1 VPENACEN
9 VIGLVRYES
18 CLWVSH
24 RLLRSFL
31 LSGLYRAV
39 ADTFATAFPSLSK
52 SEFLDAFRSLGCYLV
67 DLSGQPVDHKARRA
81 RQCICR
87 AGEIRL
93 ARTIR
98 ELHPKALVT
107 IVRSIRPNVRRAKDR
122 AGWSGLYLELP
133 YPGRWHYYR
142 VEFARQLVPLV
153 RKTVRWRSRSN
164 IHAFRSCEY
173 CGLRILYHVLIAF
186 RGIGEIF
193 VLGNDAFEISSQMR
207 L

>member
-1 VPENACEN
+1 MPENACEN

-24 RLLRSFL
+24 RLPPVVSFIRQIRDFTVLLQTHLRLRFH
-31 LSGLYRAV
+31 RCRKRI
-39 ADTFATAFPSLSK
+39 F
-52 SEFLDAFRSLGCYLV
+52 DAFRSLGCYLV
-67 DLSGQPVDHKARRA
+67 DLCGQPVDHKARRA

-98 ELHPKALVT
+98 ERHPKALVT

-133 YPGRWHYYR
+133 YPGRWHHHR
-142 VEFARQLVPLV
+142 VEFARQLVPLL
-153 RKTVRWRSRSN
+153 RKTVRLGS
-164 IHAFRSCEY
+164 
-173 CGLRILYHVLIAF
+173 GK
-186 RGIGEIF
+186 RGS
-193 VLGNDAFEISSQMR
+193 L
-207 L
+207 